1 MTQLNSFEDLLAE
14 LDANPEWRD
23 ALRERILT
31 DELTRLPAEFNAFAR
46 RTGERMDRLEGDMGT
61 IKGNQVRADTLGRA
75 DDLAADLGLIH
86 RRNLSGADLY
96 RMARAAQRAGMNLNQ
111 DTMRSFRQADL
122 IIQGQRN
129 GEVEYIA
136 AEISWTADSRDSN
149 RAMRNAGIV
158 RAATGRPCIAAVASV
173 RNTDQVQEL
182 ADSGAI
188 HWHRLEDR
196 GPVQA
201 EG

>member
-61 IKGNQVRADTLGRA
+61 IKGNQARADTLGRA
-75 DDLAADLGLIH
+75 DDLAADLGLIY

-173 RNTDQVQEL
+173 RNTNQVQEL

-188 HWHRLEDR
+188 HWHQLEDR
-196 GPVQA
+196 GPAQV

>member
-1 MTQLNSFEDLLAE
+1 MTQLNSFEELLAE
-14 LDANPEWRD
+14 LDANPDWRD

-31 DELTRLPAEFNAFAR
+31 DELTRLPAEFNAFTR
-46 RTGERMDRLEGDMGT
+46 RTEVRMDRLEGDMGT
-61 IKGNQVRADTLGRA
+61 IKGNQARADAITRA
-75 DDLAADLGLIH
+75 DSMAADVNLVHL
-86 RRNLSGADLY
+86 RNLTGADLH
-96 RMARAAQRAGMNLNQ
+96 RLARAAQRSGMSLNQ
-111 DTMRSFRQADL
+111 DVMRSFRQADL
-122 IIQGQRN
+122 VIQGQRN

-149 RAMRNAGIV
+149 RAMRNAGII
-158 RAATGRPCIAAVASV
+158 RAATGRPCIAAVVSV

-188 HWHRLEDR
+188 HWHQLEDR

-201 EG
+201 EA